1 MEFIGEVAAWFGDPA
16 HWAGRDGIPVRLLEH
31 VELSGA
37 ALLAGLL
44 IAVPIGLVIGHTG
57 RGALVAISIANIGRA
72 LPSVGVLGMVLPL
85 TLRAGWGLGLVPTL
99 IALTVL
105 AIPPVVSNLHTGLRE
120 VDRDLVEAGRGMG
133 MSGPQL
139 LWRVELPIALP
150 VALAGVRTAAVQVI
164 ATATIGAILST
175 GGLGRYI
182 IDGIAAQNQPKMV
195 AGALL
200 VMLLALASEGLF
212 AGLQRAARPLGLRA
226 ADARV
231 PAASA
236 A

>member
-16 HWAGRDGIPVRLLEH
+16 HWAGRDGIPVRVLEH
-31 VELSGA
+31 LELSGV
-37 ALLAGLL
+37 ALLAALL

-57 RGALVAISIANIGRA
+57 RGAVVAISITNIGRA
-72 LPSVGVLGMVLPL
+72 LPSVGVLGMVLPF

-105 AIPPVVSNLHTGLRE
+105 AIPPIVGNLYAGLRE

-139 LWRVELPIALP
+139 LWRVELPIVLP
-150 VALAGVRTAAVQVI
+150 VGLAGVRTAAGQVI
-164 ATATIGAILST
+164 ATATIGAILSA

-182 IDGIAAQNQPKMV
+182 LTGLAAQDYPRMV

-200 VMLLALASEGLF
+200 VMLLVLTVEGLF
-212 AGLQRAARPLGLRA
+212 ALLQRAARSPGLQPPA
-226 ADARV
+226 GI
-231 PAASA
+231 PTAASLA
-236 A
+236 